1 MPNTTTAKKTRQ
13 QAGRQQA
20 QILRPALTPEQRGAL
35 DALHQA
41 AQPGFR
47 LDVGPLGSDIVLSA
61 RVART
66 KRYGYGAVTAVLFL
80 DALPALDGLTRTE
93 FRVLLRVLARA
104 PYGDN
109 IAPISA
115 AAIAREIGLDR
126 SHTAAAIR
134 SLARARILIE
144 DDAGQG
150 TGRKFYRITTR
161 LLWRGGAY
169 GYHAARTARPPPP
182 IRIAR

>member
-1 MPNTTTAKKTRQ
+1 MPKTTTANRTRQ
-13 QAGRQQA
+13 QAARQQA
-20 QILRPALTPEQRGAL
+20 PKPRPPLTPEQRGAL

-61 RVART
+61 RVARA
-66 KRYGYGAVTAVLFL
+66 KRYGYEAETAVLFL
-80 DALPALDGLTRTE
+80 GALRALDGLTRTE

-104 PYGDN
+104 PFGDN
-109 IAPISA
+109 VAPISA

-126 SHTAAAIR
+126 SHVAAAIR
-134 SLARARILIE
+134 SLARARIFIE
-144 DDAGQG
+144 DEAGKG
-150 TGRKFYRITTR
+150 TGRKFYRLTTR

-169 GYHAARTARPPPP
+169 GYHAARTASPPPA